1 MNNTRKRG
9 SMNPWTHGIYLLC
22 LCHTQ
27 LSCQTSLPNTN
38 YKKQLLP
45 ISTQWALNQV
55 QGHAEYRTWCR
66 YTSHAFMKSPLSVV
80 RLKKKKKKEIQRSKF
95 KGLID
100 FNDLRIGQHSA
111 FADRQELQG
120 AIQNGRLLWLEG
132 LFLAEVV
139 VDFSSQGDA
148 AVVQMDLYIKKR
160 MEKNSF
166 VWAANNYNFSKKIKH

>member
-66 YTSHAFMKSPLSVV
+66 YTSHAFMKSTLSVV

-120 AIQNGRLLWLEG
+120 AIQNGRLLWPEG
-132 LFLAEVV
+132 GKKFSGK
-139 VDFSSQGDA
+139 VDCVRKGQLHLGDDGGQQTDYFTSA
-148 AVVQMDLYIKKR
+148 D
-160 MEKNSF
+160 
-166 VWAANNYNFSKKIKH
+166 